1 MHFRCIIRRVVGDD
15 SRGAPSGGPTRVI
28 RSAVAD
34 EWWCIE
40 PRYRRRMAWST
51 ESLMHRDPMLQLGW
65 ELVGAMVRRRREW
78 LGWSQRD
85 LARQSGTSQS
95 GISRLETGRLRG
107 LKFHRFAAIVAV
119 LGGLDREAPA
129 PPYRSVQPEVLEPI
143 RLDYGPPDSA
153 LRQWLPNRDGGS
165 YTSKDPRGA
174 IYAAAMEARS
184 KRPVTR

>member
-1 MHFRCIIRRVVGDD
+1 MHLRGIIRRGVGVA
-15 SRGAPSGGPTRVI
+15 SRVQRPGRPTRVI
-28 RSAVAD
+28 DSAVAQ
-34 EWWCIE
+34 ERRCIE
-40 PRYRRRMAWST
+40 PGYRPLMAWST
-51 ESLMHRDPMLQLGW
+51 EPLMHRDPLLQLGW
-65 ELVGAMVRRRREW
+65 ELVGAMVRRRRER

-119 LGGLDREAPA
+119 LGGLDRDAPA

-174 IYAAAMEARS
+174 IYAAAMEVRS
-184 KRPVTR
+184 KRPATR